1 MASYAD
7 LYGYNW
13 NNSTHPMPPL
23 MTPTRQGFVSLE
35 LCLYLLGMGITSL
48 LLLCFYRRGSRG
60 NHAHRHGQ
68 RIQCWVDLAFFSARF
83 VLSAL
88 NLQRRQVPSF
98 AVCQFNGVAL
108 HFVSTLQF
116 SAITGLVWER
126 FYRLRL
132 LRNND
137 GGSVA
142 KNSVAPHW
150 RIFKYVVAPGLLLH
164 ASLPVLT
171 SSEYGHYA
179 PIFTNSMCFATG
191 GEGVLKHD
199 LFAVAN
205 TAYFSFCLLLVI
217 FTSYKSLKITR
228 DLLASSSTGSTKK
241 AAVQAERRATWFAIT
256 VTALF
261 LACWAINAIFFVL
274 FPFGIG
280 SSYWPPMF
288 LSFLNLNVSMTSI
301 NPIVNLYFEPELQ
314 KQARGLLFGR
324 RKRNARRI
332 VGSTVTHTAS
342 TFQTKVSVIGSTRKQ
357 RHKGSRV
364 SHWDGEVQG
373 SRRDMEE
380 EARLGDAT
388 SRGEIRERLF
398 NHIDQ
403 GDSDETDEERDAL
416 QRGREIIVDAEPRM
430 EPLEQSNGLVELE
443 SCTWGDEGRKTF
455 KATVKVRASPIDVAC
470 FLHDFDSA
478 YFSKAA
484 ENDMM
489 VRDHFKVEQ
498 EEGEMGA
505 MRSITTLSTYR
516 IPTGR
521 FRDRTVVSRQTC
533 SRLDGKGD
541 ILYVVLPTTHSNAP
555 EEDHRVRASNAM
567 VFRIK
572 AERISTRQMELGQNK
587 AVGQQKTTIELYA
600 QMDFKTHSVVMENEK
615 MCKPMT
621 VRAVSQ
627 VQRYFQNLR
636 KLDELDVED
645 GTAMGTMLMDSMD
658 AFMVGSKSRHA
669 MGQLALTV
677 MMEKNRA
684 LREFHG
690 KYKAFAPMLMNIL
703 RNQLATPCKVDK
715 PLADI
720 TEADGR
726 RIGKTMSS
734 LIIGNL
740 TAAAAVDEFILTFP
754 SMRELDERY
763 SFFRPFLEVVAR
775 KKLAT
780 ADLGLKFRVFLGT
793 SFSLLDMGS
802 DIFIITELFATGE
815 NIKARAILCMIV
827 LNIIL
832 QLVVVFFQRRKR
844 PKVMAKEMLLT
855 ILCLKPAQDAVRVIR
870 GEQEFYENISPEIE
884 MLITKLL
891 ETFTEAI
898 PGAVV
903 QATFIVGRI
912 SDSEAVSFTSL
923 SSLAMSIMATSFA
936 MQSLTYDLDV
946 NPLNRRED
954 PKTYGMIPDKNRILV
969 LVLMMGIS
977 ACTMA
982 SQIFNVIL
990 LRKMGFV
997 VLVLYFVIP
1006 MLLLFARKLLRRG
1019 DFYLHDAPLL
1029 LIVLWHIMAK
1039 TTTDFT
1045 AWMEA
1050 IIPLGM
1056 GGAGFTGN
1064 LIFNQCATFVVAAV
1078 YLGGGSGGGLNGEV
1092 VWPFVVACNGIL
1104 VIFFVSFFL
1113 SINRSHVSTFFSLET
1128 GADQAERIFY
1138 KRSEPDVKLSYTITH
1153 HESCYAHFRD
1163 DVKAYVQDNV
1173 LDWVEEKP
1181 LWWSDLFLANIPDDM
1196 LEGKANALRAK
1207 RALELGDKASRG
1219 RRNSMSL
1226 RMSLGIEEEEDEED
1240 EDEDMEVG
1248 GGRKVG
1254 VVIEEEDEEGG
1265 MSG

>member
-1 MASYAD
+1 MMRAKKIHVKSNTSAIER
-7 LYGYNW
+7 
-13 NNSTHPMPPL
+13 PL
-23 MTPTRQGFVSLE
+23 R
-35 LCLYLLGMGITSL
+35 
-48 LLLCFYRRGSRG
+48 
-60 NHAHRHGQ
+60 
-68 RIQCWVDLAFFSARF
+68 FFSF
-83 VLSAL
+83 LTL
-88 NLQRRQVPSF
+88 T
-98 AVCQFNGVAL
+98 VACTT
-108 HFVSTLQF
+108 F
-116 SAITGLVWER
+116 
-126 FYRLRL
+126 
-132 LRNND
+132 
-137 GGSVA
+137 
-142 KNSVAPHW
+142 
-150 RIFKYVVAPGLLLH
+150 
-164 ASLPVLT
+164 
-171 SSEYGHYA
+171 
-179 PIFTNSMCFATG
+179 
-191 GEGVLKHD
+191 
-199 LFAVAN
+199 
-205 TAYFSFCLLLVI
+205 
-217 FTSYKSLKITR
+217 
-228 DLLASSSTGSTKK
+228 
-241 AAVQAERRATWFAIT
+241 
-256 VTALF
+256 
-261 LACWAINAIFFVL
+261 
-274 FPFGIG
+274 
-280 SSYWPPMF
+280 
-288 LSFLNLNVSMTSI
+288 
-301 NPIVNLYFEPELQ
+301 NPIVNLYFDPELQ
-314 KQARGLLFGR
+314 KQARGLVFGR

-332 VGSTVTHTAS
+332 GGSTAS
-342 TFQTKVSVIGSTRKQ
+342 TLQTKVSVIGSTRKQ

-364 SHWDGEVQG
+364 SHWGGEEDTQG
-373 SRRDMEE
+373 SSGDIEE
-380 EARLGDAT
+380 EARLVDAT
-388 SRGEIRERLF
+388 SRTEIRERLF
-398 NHIDQ
+398 NHTDQ

-416 QRGREIIVDAEPRM
+416 QKGRELVVDFDPRM
-430 EPLEQSNGLVELE
+430 KPLEQSNGLVELE
-443 SCTWGDEGRKTF
+443 SSTWGDEGRKTF

-484 ENDMM
+484 ENDVM

-505 MRSITTLSTYR
+505 TRSITTLSTYR

-587 AVGQQKTTIELYA
+587 AVRQQKTTIELYA
-600 QMDFKTHSVVMENEK
+600 QMDFKTNSVVMENEK
-615 MCKPMT
+615 LCRPMT

-658 AFMVGSKSRHA
+658 AFMVGCSRSNRQA
-669 MGQLALTV
+669 MGRLAVTV

-684 LREFHG
+684 LRDLHG
-690 KYKAFAPMLMNIL
+690 RYRAFAPMLVNIL
-703 RNQLATPCKVDK
+703 RNRLAPPCKVDK

-726 RIGKTMSS
+726 KIGKTMSS
-734 LIIGNL
+734 LIISNL
-740 TAAAAVDEFILTFP
+740 TADAAVDEFILTFP

-780 ADLGLKFRVFLGT
+780 ADLGLKFRVFLGA
-793 SFSLLDMGS
+793 SFSVLDMGS
-802 DIFIITELFATGE
+802 DVFIVTELFAAGE
-815 NIKARAILCMIV
+815 NIKARAILLMIV

-832 QLVVVFFQRRKR
+832 QLVVVFLQRRKR
-844 PKVMAKEMLLT
+844 PRLMAWDMFLT
-855 ILCLKPAQDAVRVIR
+855 ILCLKPAQDAVRVVG
-870 GEQEFYENISPEIE
+870 GEQDFYENFSPYDE
-884 MLITKLL
+884 MVITKLL

-903 QATFIVGRI
+903 QATFIVERI
-912 SDSEAVSFTSL
+912 SNSEAISFTSL

-936 MQSLTYDLDV
+936 MQSLKYDADV
-946 NPLNRRED
+946 NPESRRRD
-954 PKTYGMIPDKNRILV
+954 PKTRGMIPDQNRILV
-969 LVLMMGIS
+969 FVLMMGIS

-1006 MLLLFARKLLRRG
+1006 MLLHFARKLLRRG
-1019 DFYLHDAPLL
+1019 DFYPANSPLL
-1029 LIVLWHIMAK
+1029 GIVLWHIMAK

-1045 AWMEA
+1045 AWMQA
-1050 IIPLGM
+1050 IQPLGM
-1056 GGAGFTGN
+1056 GGAGYTGN

-1092 VWPFVVACNGIL
+1092 VWPLVVACNGIL

-1113 SINRSHVSTFFSLET
+1113 SINRSHVSVFFSLET

-1138 KRSEPDVKLSYTITH
+1138 KRSEPDIKLSYTIMH

-1163 DVKAYVQDNV
+1163 DVKAYVQDNA
-1173 LDWVEEKP
+1173 LDWLEEKP

-1196 LEGKANALRAK
+1196 LEGKTSALRGK

-1265 MSG
+1265 VSG